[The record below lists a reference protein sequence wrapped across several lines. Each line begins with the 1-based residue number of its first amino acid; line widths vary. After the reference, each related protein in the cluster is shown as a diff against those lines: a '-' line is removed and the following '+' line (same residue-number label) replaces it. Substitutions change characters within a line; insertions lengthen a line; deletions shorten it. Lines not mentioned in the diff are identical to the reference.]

1 MLILNPKLYSQGRMQ
16 SIHQPHIFWVNML
29 DALYQSVIIFFLAY
43 GVIFQLLLYQLTF
56 KIFM

>member
-43 GVIFQLLLYQLTF
+43 GVIFNCYY
-56 KIFM
+56 IN